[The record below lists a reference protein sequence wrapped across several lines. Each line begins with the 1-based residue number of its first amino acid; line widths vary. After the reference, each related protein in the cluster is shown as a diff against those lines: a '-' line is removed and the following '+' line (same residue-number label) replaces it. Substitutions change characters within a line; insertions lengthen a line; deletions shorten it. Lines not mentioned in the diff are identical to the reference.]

1 MLTFPLRPVSD
12 IILLTG
18 NMFVVWSDVR
28 LIYVT
33 EDLLAV
39 SFIVQT
45 RWDVVLF
52 LPVCLTPCHHC
63 GEPTATGLQTQYP

>member
-1 MLTFPLRPVSD
+1 MLTFPVRPVSD

-33 EDLLAV
+33 EDILAV
-39 SFIVQT
+39 FFIVQT
-45 RWDVVLF
+45 RDVLF
-52 LPVCLTPCHHC
+52 VPMCLTPCHHC
-63 GEPTATGLQTQYP
+63 GEPTAAGLQTQYP